1 MKLFTSSIRSNEPPI
16 ILQVLAQ
23 ELQQTAQKNSFIPP
37 PSILDAVD
45 IVKEFSLE
53 EMEQWES
60 GVENGYK
67 NNDWYDLITHRTYIL
82 DYQVI

>member
-1 MKLFTSSIRSNEPPI
+1 MKRYKPSGKEPHI
-16 ILQVLAQ
+16 ILHLLAE
-23 ELQQTAQKNSFIPP
+23 ELEHTAQKNSFISPLTFREAAL
-37 PSILDAVD
+37 IVD
-45 IVKEFSLE
+45 EFSE
-53 EMEQWES
+53 EEKEQWES